1 MTAAFGLLFS
11 FPFLPHQTA
20 PPSFYFFLLVLFCC
34 QPSPDTLGPP
44 LSLRRDEWIKGVRLL
59 EIILF
64 PGIPNL
70 SSPCFYLEL
79 LQF

>member
-11 FPFLPHQTA
+11 FLFLPHQTA
-20 PPSFYFFLLVLFCC
+20 SPSFYFFLLVLLYC

-44 LSLRRDEWIKGVRLL
+44 LTLRRDEWIKGVRLL

-64 PGIPNL
+64 PGIPTFPL
-70 SSPCFYLEL
+70 PASI
-79 LQF
+79 